1 MLPALRVVAVL
12 HALSFIMQPILAGLF
27 LSGRDAAID
36 MHATNASV
44 LVLLCLVMAI
54 LAFPAWRRG
63 LVPRA
68 AFTVAV
74 ALLVVE
80 GLQMGAGFGHLMWLH
95 IPLGVLMMGG
105 VAQIMPL
112 IMRPYQPGG
121 AGSGQAGAAVVAFP
135 AAEAGE

>member
-12 HALSFIMQPILAGLF
+12 HALSFLLQPIMAGLF
-27 LSGRDAAID
+27 LSGQDSAID
-36 MHATNASV
+36 LHATNASV
-44 LVLLCLVMAI
+44 VVLLCLVMAI

-68 AFTVAV
+68 AFTTAA

-80 GLQMGAGFGHLMWLH
+80 GIQMGAGFVHVMWLH

-112 IMRPYQPGG
+112 IMRPYRP
-121 AGSGQAGAAVVAFP
+121 ADRAASGAAVVAFP

>member
-12 HALSFIMQPILAGLF
+12 HALSFLLQPIMAGLF
-27 LSGRDAAID
+27 LSGQDSAID
-36 MHATNASV
+36 LHATNASV
-44 LVLLCLVMAI
+44 VVLLCLVMAI

-68 AFTVAV
+68 AFTTAA

-80 GLQMGAGFGHLMWLH
+80 GIQMGAGFAHVMWLH

-112 IMRPYQPGG
+112 IMRPYRP
-121 AGSGQAGAAVVAFP
+121 ADRAASGAAVVAFP

>member
-1 MLPALRVVAVL
+1 ML
-12 HALSFIMQPILAGLF
+12 HALSFLLQPILAGLF
-27 LSGRDAAID
+27 LSGQDTAID
-36 MHATNASV
+36 SHATNAMV
-44 LVLLCLVMAI
+44 VVTLCLVMTV

-68 AFTVAV
+68 AFTISA

-80 GLQMGAGFGHLMWLH
+80 IVQTGAGFGHVMWIH

-105 VAQIMPL
+105 VAQLMPM
-112 IMRPYQPGG
+112 IMRTYTP
-121 AGSGQAGAAVVAFP
+121 AAASAAAVVPFP